1 MTDDFDKDVDTTI
14 KLYEEAIGQP
24 ARRTRQMIERCGKIE
39 ALSRLAVK
47 PDFQKGF
54 KVLRDKG
61 MLSVTFEAIIVKY
74 KNKFKPNIVEAALR
88 RLGEADK
95 SYNK

>member
-1 MTDDFDKDVDTTI
+1 MTDDFDKDVETTI
-14 KLYEEAIGQP
+14 ELYEEAVGQF
-24 ARRTRQMIERCGKIE
+24 ATRTWQMIEKYGKIE
-39 ALSRLAVK
+39 ALSKLVVS
-47 PDFQKGF
+47 PDLQKGF

-61 MLSVTFEAIIVKY
+61 MLRVTFEAIIVKY
-74 KNKFKPNIVEAALR
+74 KDKFKQNIVEAALW